1 MNHTLTIAEALTM
14 LENGAWHSIAYVSSN
29 RSKQQGGEII
39 RIEQCHILHRDNNHV
54 VQQSTTESV
63 HTTKKS
69 QNHSL
74 NATRNLRLRNGSIRK
89 MHIYLIFSLNN
100 IPVI

>member
-1 MNHTLTIAEALTM
+1 MIHTLTIAEALTM
-14 LENGAWHSIAYVSSN
+14 LENGAWHSVAYVSAN

-39 RIEQCHILHRDNNHV
+39 RIDQCHILQRDNTHV
-54 VQQSTTESV
+54 AQVSTAEVV

-74 NATRNLRLRNGSIRK
+74 NATRNLRLRNGAIRK
-89 MHIYLIFSLNN
+89 MHIYLLFSLNN